1 MEYCGLKSSSVRA
14 ATMKKSGKARK
25 SHSRR
30 RCFGVADAGQNSSDC
45 MRSPATR
52 RCVVNYADNTKAEAR
67 RAKSRGRRV
76 SPAQYIQTRAL
87 KGGAPEYCGVS
98 SHNVKAA
105 TLKKSGKA
113 RKSHSRRRCSGTHDA
128 SRNSSDCMVSPSSQ
142 RCVLNYADNAKAEAR
157 RIKARSR
164 RASRK

>member
-67 RAKSRGRRV
+67 RARS
-76 SPAQYIQTRAL
+76 
-87 KGGAPEYCGVS
+87 
-98 SHNVKAA
+98 
-105 TLKKSGKA
+105 
-113 RKSHSRRRCSGTHDA
+113 
-128 SRNSSDCMVSPSSQ
+128 
-142 RCVLNYADNAKAEAR
+142 
-157 RIKARSR
+157 RSR
-164 RASRK
+164 RAASRGKKGGAVDERPKIGSDGSFCAKMSEQDCRKASSSKKFPCEWRSGAKRSGYCARKSRSEYTQGVKVGGSRKNNRRNNNYW